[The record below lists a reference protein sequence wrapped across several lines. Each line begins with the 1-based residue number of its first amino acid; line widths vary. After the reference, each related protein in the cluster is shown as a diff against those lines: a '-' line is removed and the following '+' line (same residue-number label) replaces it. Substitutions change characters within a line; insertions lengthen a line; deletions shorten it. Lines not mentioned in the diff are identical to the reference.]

1 MFRLSF
7 LCTLIFC
14 LIYTRGYSAEVIT
27 LKPSLTLQMYQNTLQ
42 EKQVK
47 KEAKLRSV
55 RTRAETVRKVNQSIV
70 RTSAYQKIQSSL
82 MPTAHPPLRTTLS
95 VNTLASESPVVL
107 SITQESI
114 PWVDMNRV
122 RSTWLSWYNDTRSS
136 LGLGLYSYDSRL
148 DVTAHAWNIE
158 FAALKWQNH
167 HRRHPGDRYYDFDVI
182 DSWFKA
188 RGIDPVVINHAKHVE
203 NVGYG
208 YYSCSQS
215 DCTDALIKSI
225 ESTYR
230 FFMSERGKSYDA
242 HYRSIIQSNFSRIGL
257 DIITVPEDHRYYI
270 TIHYITE

>member
-1 MFRLSF
+1 MYESIKRAGESEDLHGNTQKETLLIEFFCDIYNICYNKYMFRLSF

-114 PWVDMNRV
+114 P
-122 RSTWLSWYNDTRSS
+122 
-136 LGLGLYSYDSRL
+136 
-148 DVTAHAWNIE
+148 
-158 FAALKWQNH
+158 
-167 HRRHPGDRYYDFDVI
+167 
-182 DSWFKA
+182 
-188 RGIDPVVINHAKHVE
+188 
-203 NVGYG
+203 
-208 YYSCSQS
+208 
-215 DCTDALIKSI
+215 
-225 ESTYR
+225 
-230 FFMSERGKSYDA
+230 
-242 HYRSIIQSNFSRIGL
+242 
-257 DIITVPEDHRYYI
+257 
-270 TIHYITE
+270 

>member
-1 MFRLSF
+1 M
-7 LCTLIFC
+7 
-14 LIYTRGYSAEVIT
+14 
-27 LKPSLTLQMYQNTLQ
+27 
-42 EKQVK
+42 
-47 KEAKLRSV
+47 
-55 RTRAETVRKVNQSIV
+55 
-70 RTSAYQKIQSSL
+70 
-82 MPTAHPPLRTTLS
+82 
-95 VNTLASESPVVL
+95 
-107 SITQESI
+107 
-114 PWVDMNRV
+114 
-122 RSTWLSWYNDTRSS
+122 
-136 LGLGLYSYDSRL
+136 
-148 DVTAHAWNIE
+148 
-158 FAALKWQNH
+158 
-167 HRRHPGDRYYDFDVI
+167 I